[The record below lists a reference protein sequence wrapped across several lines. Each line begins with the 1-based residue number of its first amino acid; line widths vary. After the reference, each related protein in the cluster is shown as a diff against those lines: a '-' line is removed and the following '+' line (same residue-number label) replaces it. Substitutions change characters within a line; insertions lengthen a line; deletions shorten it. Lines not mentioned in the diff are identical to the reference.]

1 MKIRHFFFLCMAGVA
16 AMAMASALGMVF
28 DALGSRNDVSVARQL
43 VIGQGA
49 LLRLSEQVSLER
61 GGHNLALTADTAV
74 SAETAAQLAG
84 LRKASD
90 QAFEQAMAVLPKS
103 SQPVMAELRD
113 KLSAAR
119 NPMLAALEQSKA
131 DRPNGIGKQWMTAN
145 FAVGDGVI
153 GHGVSLL
160 QEINR
165 LDGIAG
171 DYVVLA
177 HAAANLRNVAGQRNT
192 TLMTIIAN
200 GKPMTPAQAERH
212 AHFDGQVAQIW
223 DGIANQTSY
232 LESGPEVKAKLDEVK
247 NRVFGELQSMIQ
259 ATADASRE
267 QKPYPVTP
275 AEFRK
280 ISVANFAVI
289 ANLRDAFI
297 DRAVA
302 VSDQQLSRLTL
313 RLGLALG
320 MMAVLAALLVGITI
334 VFNRRVVSAL
344 MDMTQ
349 TIGRLAD
356 NDLELTIAHVE
367 RRDEIGRIGQALET
381 LRLNAQAARAAE
393 AAINAEHAAQDGA
406 RRQTDAR
413 LEDFAAQVDALMV
426 SVHHN
431 IGALHS
437 TSDDLVRLALEASDG
452 SSDVNSAAEQ
462 AAANVQTIASATA
475 QLLAS
480 IGEISQVVTSMAS
493 VSAQAVEEARQSRDT
508 VHELTNAAQSIG
520 EIVLLIQQIASQ
532 TNLLAL
538 NATIEAA
545 RAGEA
550 GKGFAVVAGEVKA
563 LANQTAK
570 ATEQIQSQVD
580 SIQRGSDSATRA
592 IVGIDSIVGQISELA
607 TSIASAVEEQNC
619 ATAEISRSIQQ
630 ASDGVAAVANTITVV
645 KGSVDTTEHSAEEVK
660 HLTTQVASETDSLHH
675 KFNSLVGLLRQ
686 HG

>member
-1 MKIRHFFFLCMAGVA
+1 MV
-16 AMAMASALGMVF
+16 SALGMVV

-49 LLRLSEQVSLER
+49 LLRLSERVSLER
-61 GGHNLALTADTAV
+61 GGHNLALTADAPAA
-74 SAETAAQLAG
+74 AETAAQLAG

-90 QAFEQAMAVLPKS
+90 QAFEQAIAVLPTA
-103 SQPVMAELRD
+103 SQKIIADLRD
-113 KLSAAR
+113 KLNQAR
-119 NPMLAALEQSKA
+119 QPMLAALEKPKA
-131 DRPNGIGKQWMTAN
+131 ERPNGIGKQWMAAN

-153 GHGVSLL
+153 DHGVTLL

-165 LDGIAG
+165 LDGGAG

-192 TLMTIIAN
+192 TLMTIIAA
-200 GKPMTPAQAERH
+200 GKPMNAVQAERH
-212 AHFDGQVAQIW
+212 AHFDGRVAQIW
-223 DGIANQTSY
+223 EGITDQSSFLDA
-232 LESGPEVKAKLDEVK
+232 GPEVKTKLEQVKAK
-247 NRVFGELQSMIQ
+247 VFGELQGMIQ
-259 ATADASRE
+259 SAADSSRE
-267 QKPYPVTP
+267 QQPYPVTP

-280 ISVANFAVI
+280 MSVANFAVI
-289 ANLRDAFI
+289 ADLRDAFI

-302 VSDQQLSRLTL
+302 VSDQQLSRLNW
-313 RLGLALG
+313 RLGLALT

-334 VFNRRVVSAL
+334 VFNRRVVGAL
-344 MDMTQ
+344 MQMTH

-356 NDLELTIAHVE
+356 NDLDLTIPHVE
-367 RRDEIGRIGQALET
+367 RKDEIGRIGQALET

-393 AAINAEHAAQDGA
+393 AAVNAEHVAQEES

-413 LEDFAAQVDALMV
+413 LEDFATQVDTLMV
-426 SVHHN
+426 SVHHH
-431 IGALHS
+431 IGALHD
-437 TSDDLVRLALEASDG
+437 TSDSLVRLAQEASDG
-452 SSDVNSAAEQ
+452 SSEVNKAAEQ
-462 AAANVQTIASATA
+462 AAANVQTIASATT

-480 IGEISQVVTSMAS
+480 IGEISHVVTTMAN
-493 VSAQAVEEARQSRDT
+493 VSNQAVDEARQSRDT
-508 VHELTNAAQSIG
+508 VHALTNAAQSIG

-580 SIQRGSDSATRA
+580 AIQRGSDSATQA
-592 IVGIDSIVGQISELA
+592 IFGIDKIVGQISELA

-630 ASDGVAAVANTITVV
+630 ASDGVAAVASTITVV

-660 HLTTQVASETDSLHH
+660 HLTNQVSDETDSLHH
-675 KFNSLVGLLRQ
+675 RFNSLVGLLRQ